1 MDKPRVI
8 IFYNKLFH
16 YRIPVWNLLAEKCDL
31 TVTYSSGDG
40 KIPEGM
46 ECKFKVIYLPAKRLF
61 NHIVWQKAN
70 IRKIAKD
77 YDAVIAY
84 ADISWVK
91 YNTLPWFNK
100 TKVVFHTL
108 GVTASYDR
116 AFDSN
121 NKLDRIRKFLFSKAD
136 ALAFYTTYPIEKYAK
151 MGIPREKMFEAPNTV
166 EVRPVKEPQ
175 KKDSLLFIGTLYRQK
190 GLQTLLDAY
199 YALREE
205 KELPL
210 LRIIGKGPE
219 EHVIRNWI
227 DENQMGDKVKMMGA
241 IYDID
246 EKARYFAKAFACVSP
261 RQAGLSVPESMGY
274 GVPFITSKNA
284 ITGGEYL
291 NIHDGID
298 GVLMDDESQLVE
310 VIHDIAVNKQK
321 YEEMGRRAQCF
332 YNENRTPQHMADGLW
347 KAVQYALDH

>member
-1 MDKPRVI
+1 MNTLRVI

-16 YRIPVWNLLAEKCDL
+16 YRIPVWNLLAEHCDL
-31 TVTYSSGDG
+31 TVTYSSGDDKVPDG
-40 KIPEGM
+40 L
-46 ECKFKVIYLPAKRLF
+46 ECKFKVMHLPAKRLF

-77 YDAVIAY
+77 YDVVIAY

-91 YNTLPWFNK
+91 FNTLPWFNSK
-100 TKVVFHTL
+100 KIVFHTL
-108 GVTASYDR
+108 GVTASYDK
-116 AFDSN
+116 AFDSDN
-121 NKLDRIRKFLFSKAD
+121 RLDRIRKFLFSKAN
-136 ALAFYTTYPIEKYAK
+136 ALAFYTTYPIDKYAK

-166 EVRPVKEPQ
+166 EVRPIKEPQ
-175 KKDSLLFIGTLYRQK
+175 EKDCLLFIGTLYRQK
-190 GLQTLLDAY
+190 GLQTLLDVY
-199 YALREE
+199 LFLRNEE
-205 KELPL
+205 GLPI

-219 EHVIRNWI
+219 EETINKWI
-227 DENQMGDKVKMMGA
+227 EENGMGGKVKMMGA

-246 EKARYFAKAFACVSP
+246 EKAKYFAKAYACVSP
-261 RQAGLSVPESMGY
+261 RQAGLSVLESMGY

-298 GVLMDDESQLVE
+298 GVLMDNESQLVE
-310 VIHDIAVNKQK
+310 VIHDIAANKQK
-321 YEEMGRRAQCF
+321 YEEMGRRAQQF